1 MKISNDHSNGFPVN
15 SARPAEPDGGV
26 SFRQQF
32 DQALDAASANGEPSA
47 PVAATRSAAAMAPL
61 SAPPVDA
68 HNAINSF
75 ESFVDKLGVYQKR
88 LADGRYTLKMLDQD
102 LRGINAHCRHL
113 ERLTRDPLMDDALR
127 NLLNEGLATARVEFE
142 RFGRGDYC

>member
-1 MKISNDHSNGFPVN
+1 MKINSDHSNGLPAN
-15 SARPAEPDGGV
+15 LARPAGPGGGV

-32 DQALDAASANGEPSA
+32 DQALDAASAKSAPSA
-47 PVAATRSAAAMAPL
+47 PIAATRSAAASAPL
-61 SAPPVDA
+61 SGPPA
-68 HNAINSF
+68 NNKNAVESF
-75 ESFVDKLGVYQKR
+75 ESFVAKLDAYQKR
-88 LADGRYTLKMLDQD
+88 LADGRYSLRMLDQD

-127 NLLNEGLATARVEFE
+127 TLLNEGLATARVEFE

>member
-1 MKISNDHSNGFPVN
+1 MKIDNDHSNGFPVN
-15 SARPAEPDGGV
+15 STRPAEAGGGV

-32 DQALDAASANGEPSA
+32 DRALDAASANGEPPA
-47 PVAATRSAAAMAPL
+47 PIAATRSATALAP
-61 SAPPVDA
+61 SFGPPVDA
-68 HNAINSF
+68 HNAIKSF
-75 ESFVDKLGVYQKR
+75 ESFVDQLDAYQKH
-88 LADGRYTLKMLDQD
+88 LADGRYSLKMLDQD
-102 LRGINAHCRHL
+102 LRGIDAHCRHL